1 MPGARDG
8 TGGTRYGD
16 VTIAAPAGGDDRNVA
31 MTKEQVVELAT
42 ARIGHGEDRIERVY
56 RWQFECALA
65 ALKAS
70 FVAAGS
76 ILGATLTAI
85 VHGAVPV
92 ASWRTV
98 VVAAALVGS
107 VAIAGCQY
115 VRLGRMYGKY
125 LESLRVFAVVQ
136 RSPDEPWMRSRSS

>member
-1 MPGARDG
+1 MAL
-8 TGGTRYGD
+8 TR
-16 VTIAAPAGGDDRNVA
+16 
-31 MTKEQVVELAT
+31 EQVAELAT
-42 ARIGHGEDRIERVY
+42 AQIGHGEDRIERVY
-56 RWQFECALA
+56 RWQFERALA

-70 FVAAGS
+70 FVVAGS
-76 ILGATLTAI
+76 ILGVTLTAV

-107 VAIAGCQY
+107 VAIARCQY
-115 VRLGRMYGKY
+115 VRLGRLYGKY

-136 RSPDEPWMRSRSS
+136 RGLGEPWMRSRSS

>member
-1 MPGARDG
+1 
-8 TGGTRYGD
+8 
-16 VTIAAPAGGDDRNVA
+16 VA
-31 MTKEQVVELAT
+31 ITKEQVVVLAT
-42 ARIGHGEDRIERVY
+42 AQVGHGEDRIERVY
-56 RWQFECALA
+56 RWQFERAPA

-85 VHGAVPV
+85 VHGGVPV
-92 ASWRTV
+92 ASWRAV

-107 VAIAGCQY
+107 GAITGCQY
-115 VRLGRMYGKY
+115 VRLGRLYGKY

-136 RSPDEPWMRSRSS
+136 PWPGEPWMRSRSS